1 MNLDFNSDKPI
12 FLQISEGLA
21 DDILSGIFPEESQTP
36 SITEFSVT
44 YKINPA
50 TAPKGINQLVDQ
62 GIIYK
67 KRGIGMF
74 VSKGAVDLLKQSR
87 RQQFFDT
94 YIIPMTE
101 EARRLGLS
109 KEDIEALIRRGF
121 SSDAGDS
128 GASLL

>member
-21 DDILSGIFPEESQTP
+21 DDILSGIFPEESQIP

-50 TAPKGINQLVDQ
+50 TALKGINQLVDQ

-74 VSKGAVDLLKQSR
+74 VSKGAVNLLKQSR

-94 YIIPMTE
+94 YIIPMKP
-101 EARRLGLS
+101 AAWDCQKRIL
-109 KEDIEALIRRGF
+109 KH
-121 SSDAGDS
+121 
-128 GASLL
+128 

>member
-21 DDILSGIFPEESQTP
+21 DDILSGIFPEESQIP

-50 TAPKGINQLVDQ
+50 TALKGINQLVDRN
-62 GIIYK
+62 IIYK

-74 VSKGAVDLLKQSR
+74 VSKGAVEKLTESR

-94 YIIPMTE
+94 YITRMVD
-101 EARRLGLS
+101 EARRLKLS
-109 KEDIEALIRRGF
+109 ESDITALIHRGF
-121 SSDAGDS
+121 LSSHDE
-128 GASLL
+128 